1 MKKALISSLIPAALL
16 LITPHVHA
24 EDGLAL
30 AKKSGCLA
38 CHALD
43 KTIVGPAWNDVSEKY
58 KNDPEAHAKLVHSV
72 LTGSSGKWSNKVH
85 MKAQNQVPEADVNTL
100 IDYILSLKK

>member
-1 MKKALISSLIPAALL
+1 MKKALISSLIPATLL
-16 LITPHVHA
+16 LITPHAHA
-24 EDGLAL
+24 DDGLAL

-43 KTIVGPAWNDVSEKY
+43 KTIVGPAWNDVAAKY
-58 KNDPEAHAKLVHSV
+58 KDDPDAHTKLVHSV

-85 MKAQNQVPEADVNTL
+85 MKAQNQVPEADVKAL
-100 IDYILSLKK
+100 VDYILTLKK